1 MSFSS
6 TNKYNYIEVVNR
18 AVPEYYRETDYA
30 LFGSE
35 EDVSLA
41 FLGKLLKAAIQ
52 NDQFFDVSTLNRD
65 TLAQYFVPQG
75 KTRVSP
81 QTFQNRFLSVYGL
94 TLDDFKSDDDLKG
107 WLSGTFFPD
116 AELNNP
122 SGFHYYLS
130 SHGFGAY
137 EDLSATHQYLIENLG
152 MFYFMNTSSL
162 VSLNGSSTDDASS
175 IACAYLGV
183 PLTTGDI
190 AEDRE
195 AINAIFQFFFKS
207 RDYKSFYKSFFPQ
220 THASSVSAL
229 SSNEYLS
236 GTQMFDTVKLQL
248 QTWTDPRLR
257 NDSFFK
263 DALDALLMSP
273 QAPFP
278 EKLRDAGPF
287 QRFLKAVSL
296 GIADAHLI
304 VEELGHLLSIDE
316 CPDKFLELLAN
327 NIGWRFLTGD
337 YSKWRAQLANAV
349 LMYKTKGSVIGLRA
363 VCRLI
368 FPDGIFT
375 EEDLVE
381 SWESYLPKLL
391 YYLVKTESFVAKE
404 KLEFGD
410 PAVVFDNSWPSSVRF
425 NQAPRGLVN
434 AADRNYRFLVDGI
447 LEHFH
452 NQYSGI
458 VIGGQNFRKLPLW
471 TCLPTQPVPPSPAF
485 VGDQSQQGFYHR
497 NYPTD
502 PAGLNGFLV
511 AVPPWEKYGFY
522 KECELSHHRVDFFCN
537 ALSGN
542 RDEFGFEVPVSH
554 VQVFKDLLTTAID
567 QLYNLS
573 GAPTLAGNNKFRV
586 FTEGHELP
594 PNYSAFV
601 KYGHASAV
609 SDFDT
614 WNTKGSFVFAA
625 FEASSIDYTVGG
637 YDTFR
642 NKAAL
647 ETYHDV
653 LRDFLPL
660 HAVIRLLLYLDLED
674 DHSPIETLC
683 LFTDK
688 CEDLFNTEYLRSYRT
703 DFWAGASGTG
713 DLGPTYVNGDGRVLP
728 SYLSGV
734 TPPSSMFWQVSA
746 TDLDRNASR
755 RRDYRY
761 ALECYPYV
769 RGGFGQPIA
778 LNHYGITTSAADVAA
793 DPYVNTWEYI
803 SKGFNYDTQTYDPPS
818 SVIWDNSG
826 FYDPSSGCGIPG
838 QGSGKFQLSTL
849 YPTRAVG
856 ETDFLCSSLNVYR
869 DTMKGIMEVMT
880 SRGIK
885 DNKFFDFSD
894 ANYRAF
900 QLGTSL
906 HRSYSIYTNEF
917 SSILED
923 NSVTTHH
930 YYGGYNFISY
940 AFGPTV
946 WNSNFYHRGTIA
958 TSIAGIVRDPTG
970 WPLRGYDPDWK
981 YIVGGNVIG
990 SVSSYYNYKGSTIHC
1005 PERSYFAEAPTT
1017 TSNPELGVHRE
1028 SRDNMW
1034 TREILSGIE
1043 IHQPYSESKSFVVCN
1058 DNFLSATL
1066 NAKLKN
1072 SVTMFNIDGR
1082 PLKLQVPFNPADK
1095 GSAYFNKLRP
1105 QSQFAVDVFART
1117 QNMAQNANI
1126 SVELVT
1132 SGVLDNDGIE
1142 VEWRYS
1148 WLEGEWKRNSYSHNE
1163 SEFIQHMFVS
1173 KDEHCVLPYRVN
1185 FHTQDKFTVK
1195 GLPCE
1200 PPFKTGDV
1208 HTSSTGYVLKVSNST
1223 VGPRRNNSVSDGLT
1237 IFEIS
1242 VVDMV
1247 LNRSMNDFNATEVDI
1262 IYTFWDGLAQ
1272 GIYSRNSALSTAAFE
1287 TSGGSRAEYVELLG
1301 GELYTSSA
1309 TGPGRAY
1316 TVTRFEVGD

>member
-6 TNKYNYIEVVNR
+6 TNKYNYIEIVNR

-35 EDVSLA
+35 EDVSLS

-52 NDQFFDVSTLNRD
+52 NDQFFDVSTLDRD

-81 QTFQNRFLSVYGL
+81 NSFQSKFLSVYDL
-94 TLDDFKSDDDLKG
+94 TLDSFKSDNDLKE

-116 AELNNP
+116 TKLNDP

-137 EDLSATHQYLIENLG
+137 NDLSATHKYLIENLG

-162 VSLNGSSTDDASS
+162 LSLNGNTADDASS
-175 IACAYLGV
+175 IACELLGV
-183 PLTTGDI
+183 PLTTGAI
-190 AEDRE
+190 AGDRE
-195 AINAIFQFFFKS
+195 VINALFKFFYQSKDS
-207 RDYKSFYKSFFPQ
+207 KAYYKSFFPH
-220 THASSVSAL
+220 THASGVSAL

-236 GTQMFDTVKLQL
+236 GTQMFDTIKLQL
-248 QTWTDPRLR
+248 GTWTDPRLR

-263 DALDALLMSP
+263 DSLDALLVSN

-278 EKLRDAGPF
+278 VKLRDAGPF

-327 NIGWRFLTGD
+327 NIGWRFVTGD

-349 LMYKTKGSVIGLRA
+349 LMYKTKGSVVGLRA

-375 EEDLVE
+375 AEDLKE

-404 KLEFGD
+404 RLEFGS
-410 PAVVFDNSWPSSVRF
+410 PEVVFDNSWPSNVRF
-425 NQAPRGLVN
+425 NQASPN
-434 AADRNYRFLVDGI
+434 YEAAADRNYRFLVDGI

-458 VIGGQNFRKLPLW
+458 VINGQDFKNLPMW
-471 TCLPTQPVPPSPAF
+471 TCLPVQSEVNSPQLIDAI
-485 VGDQSQQGFYHR
+485 GQKGFYHR
-497 NYPTD
+497 NYPSD
-502 PAGLNGFLV
+502 PTGRNGFLV

-522 KECELSHHRVDFFCN
+522 KECELSHDKIEFFCN
-537 ALSGN
+537 VLSGS
-542 RDEFGFEVPVSH
+542 RDEFGFEVPTAH
-554 VQVFKDLLTTAID
+554 VEVFKSLLKTAID
-567 QLYNLS
+567 ELYQLS
-573 GAPTLAGNNKFRV
+573 GTPTLAGNNKFRV
-586 FTEGHELP
+586 FTSGHELP

-601 KYGHASAV
+601 EYGHAS
-609 SDFDT
+609 SLNDFDT

-625 FEASSIDYTVGG
+625 FAASTIDYTIDG
-637 YDTFR
+637 YDTFK

-647 ETYHDV
+647 QTYHDV
-653 LRDFLPL
+653 LKDFLPL
-660 HAVIRLLLYLDLED
+660 HAVIRLLLYVDFED
-674 DHSPIETLC
+674 THEPIETLC

-688 CEDLFNTEYLRSYRT
+688 CLETFNTEYLRSYRT
-703 DFWAGASGTG
+703 NFWAGASG
-713 DLGPTYVNGDGRVLP
+713 LGVLGATTVNGDGRVLP
-728 SYLSGV
+728 SYLSAQNDW
-734 TPPSSMFWQVSA
+734 WQVSA

-761 ALECYPYV
+761 ALKCYPYM

-778 LNHYGITTSAADVAA
+778 LNHYGIATQAAPVSE

-818 SVIWDNSG
+818 SVVWDNSG
-826 FYDPSSGCGIPG
+826 FYDASSGCALTGLS
-838 QGSGKFQLSTL
+838 SGNFELSSL
-849 YPTRAVG
+849 YPSRAVP

-869 DTMKGIMEVMT
+869 DSMKGVMEVMT

-885 DNKFFDFSD
+885 ENKFFDFSD

-906 HRSYSIYTNEF
+906 HKAYSIYTNEF

-940 AFGPTV
+940 AFGPTI

-958 TSIAGIVRDPTG
+958 TSVAGLVPSPVG
-970 WPLRGYDPDWK
+970 FPFANYEPDWK
-981 YIVGGNVIG
+981 YIVGGTSVG
-990 SVSSYYNYKGSTIHC
+990 SVSSYYNYKGATIQC
-1005 PERSYFAEAPTT
+1005 PSRSYFAAATDTT
-1017 TSNPELGVHRE
+1017 TDPQIGVHR
-1028 SRDNMW
+1028 SSNHSW
-1034 TREILSGIE
+1034 TKEILSGIE
-1043 IHQPYSESKSFVVCN
+1043 IHQPYRDSESFVVCN
-1058 DNFLSATL
+1058 DNFLSGTK
-1066 NAKLKN
+1066 NAKVKN
-1072 SVTMFNIDGR
+1072 SVTMFNVDGR
-1082 PLKLQVPFNPADK
+1082 PLKLEVPFNPADL
-1095 GSAYFNKLRP
+1095 GSTYFNKLRP

-1117 QNMAQNANI
+1117 QNMKKNAAI
-1126 SVELVT
+1126 SLELVT
-1132 SGVLDNDGIE
+1132 SGVLDNEGVE

-1148 WLEGEWKRNSYSHNE
+1148 WITGEWKRQSYSYNE
-1163 SEFIQHMFVS
+1163 SEFIKTLTVD
-1173 KDEHCVLPYRVN
+1173 KDEHCVLPYRAD
-1185 FHTQDKFTVK
+1185 FHTQDKFTIK
-1195 GLPCE
+1195 GLPCN

-1208 HTSSTGYVLKVSNST
+1208 HTVNTGYVLKVSNST
-1223 VGPRRNNSVSDGLT
+1223 ISPRVNRTASDGLT

-1242 VVDMV
+1242 VVDME

-1272 GIYSRNSALSTAAFE
+1272 GIYSRNSTLSTAAFE

-1301 GELYTSSA
+1301 GDAYTSTVA
-1309 TGPGRAY
+1309 GPGSAY
-1316 TVTRFEVGD
+1316 TATVFEVGD